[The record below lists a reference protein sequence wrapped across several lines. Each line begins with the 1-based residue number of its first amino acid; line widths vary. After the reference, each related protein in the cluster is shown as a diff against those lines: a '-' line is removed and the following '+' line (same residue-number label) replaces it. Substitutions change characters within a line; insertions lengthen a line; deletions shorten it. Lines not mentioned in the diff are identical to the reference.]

1 MCFVAYW
8 IGVYWRLCCLD
19 LFARFGLFWI
29 VGCGVV
35 LVDVGCWLSVLFIAV
50 NSVGIG
56 FSL

>member
-1 MCFVAYW
+1 MFCCLLD
-8 IGVYWRLCCLD
+8 WRLLTVVLFRFVCAFWVVLD
-19 LFARFGLFWI
+19 W
-29 VGCGVV
+29 GCGVV